1 MLIRLVY
8 SGELVS
14 ETYELVRHASNL
26 DGGSHLFCARASC
39 IEPRRTAVI
48 CFAPDFKGTFPSL
61 TRCSSFSI
69 LDVLVQL

>member
-26 DGGSHLFCARASC
+26 DGRQSFVLHPILK
-39 IEPRRTAVI
+39 EH
-48 CFAPDFKGTFPSL
+48 FP
-61 TRCSSFSI
+61 
-69 LDVLVQL
+69 V